1 MLPKWSGFTQ
11 FFRANYAMKNNSRR
25 DFLKKSTLA
34 AASFYIVPR
43 HVLGGKGF
51 VAPSD
56 KLNIAAIGCGGKGW
70 SDIMGAFDNGRN
82 NIVSLCDIDD
92 RYLKQASDKFPA
104 ASKYKDFRVMMEKEK
119 DHIDAVTVS
128 TPDHTHYVSAMAAMS
143 LGKHVYV
150 QKPLAHNIA
159 EVRKMTE
166 SSVKYQVV
174 TQMGNQGSSGDG
186 VRRMVEWYKA
196 GLIGEV
202 SKVHVWTN
210 RPVWPQGI
218 AKPTAKVPVPKEVDW
233 DLWLGPAQYED
244 YQPDYHPFNWRGW
257 VNYGTGSLGDM
268 ACHMIDPPYRVL
280 GLGYP
285 SEVECSIANTSWV
298 GPFKEG
304 YFPES
309 YPSASMIH
317 LKFPR
322 KGKPDVKLTWYDGG
336 LMPERPDEIPADVKM
351 GDWSGG
357 VLLIGT
363 KGVMMCGVYG
373 SNPSLWGSDK
383 LKEKGEKLPIT
394 IERVPGADREG
405 HYQQW
410 LQACRDGYGKHKPLS
425 SSFDY
430 SGPLSEA
437 ILMGNLAIRSYFLR
451 VPKKDKQWLQDYE
464 YFGRK
469 KLLWDGQAMK
479 ITNFDEANQFV
490 SRPYRDGWIF

>member
-1 MLPKWSGFTQ
+1 ME
-11 FFRANYAMKNNSRR
+11 NNSRR
-25 DFLKKSTLA
+25 DFLKKSSLA
-34 AASFYIVPR
+34 VAGFYIVPR

-51 VAPSD
+51 IAPSD

-70 SDIMGAFDNGRN
+70 SDILGAYDSGRN
-82 NIVSLCDIDD
+82 NIAALCDIDD
-92 RYLKQASDKFPA
+92 RQMKQSVEKFPSA
-104 ASKYKDFRVMMEKEK
+104 NKYKDFRIMLEKEK
-119 DHIDAVTVS
+119 DNIDAVTVS

-150 QKPLAHNIA
+150 QKPLAHNIY

-166 SSVKYQVV
+166 AAVQQKVV

-186 VRRMVEWYKA
+186 VRRMIEWYKA

-218 AKPTAKVPVPKEVDW
+218 AKPTGKVEVPKEVDW
-233 DLWLGPAQYED
+233 DLWLGPAEWED
-244 YQPDYHPFNWRGW
+244 YQPAYHPFNWRGW

-268 ACHMIDPPYRVL
+268 ACHMMDPPYRVL

-285 SEVECSIANTSWV
+285 SEVECSIANTAWT

-309 YPSASMIH
+309 YPAASMIH

-322 KGKPDVKLTWYDGG
+322 KGKSDVKMTWYDGG
-336 LMPERPDEIPADVKM
+336 LMPERPEEIPADVKL

-357 VLLIGT
+357 VLLLGT

-373 SNPSLWGSDK
+373 SNPTLWGSES
-383 LKEKGEKLPIT
+383 LKAKGEKLPIT
-394 IERVPGADREG
+394 IERVVGSDGAG

-430 SGPLSEA
+430 SGPMSEA
-437 ILMGNLAIRSYFLR
+437 VLMGNLAIRSYFFR
-451 VPKKDKQWLQDYE
+451 SPKKDKQWLQEYDYN
-464 YFGRK
+464 GRK
-469 KLLWDGQAMK
+469 KLLWDGKEMK

-490 SRPYRDGWIF
+490 KREYRQGWNL